1 MPADQQ
7 HGPFPPVR
15 RLGPADLRR
24 CTALAVDRGWSPE
37 KPKWSMLLA
46 ASEVFGLDAPDGK
59 GLAGAVVLTRWG
71 TDLASVGMMLVAAR
85 YGRRGLGRMLME
97 HLLRAA
103 G

>member
-1 MPADQQ
+1 V
-7 HGPFPPVR
+7 HRVVGGPGLVA
-15 RLGPADLRR
+15 GEAEV
-24 CTALAVDRGWSPE
+24 VDAA
-37 KPKWSMLLA
+37 A

-85 YGRRGLGRMLME
+85 YGRRGLGQALME

-103 G
+103 GEDCTVWSRPWRQ